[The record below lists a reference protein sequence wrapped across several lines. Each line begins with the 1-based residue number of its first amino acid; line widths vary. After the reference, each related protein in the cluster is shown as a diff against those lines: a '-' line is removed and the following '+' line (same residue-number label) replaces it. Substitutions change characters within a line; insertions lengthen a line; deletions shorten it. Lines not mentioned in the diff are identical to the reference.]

1 MPPSFVGRCAR
12 ALSPFFLCLAVA
24 VLTGCSGI
32 NASKSISPLDF
43 LIPGAGG
50 FLHPMN
56 NPQPLPVPAVT
67 NSTVVVAQLR

>member
-1 MPPSFVGRCAR
+1 MPPSFVGRRAR
-12 ALSPFFLCLAVA
+12 VLTSFFFCLVILA
-24 VLTGCSGI
+24 LTGCSGI

-43 LIPGAGG
+43 LIPGGGG

-56 NPQPLPVPAVT
+56 NPQPLPVPAAT